1 MTYRVNTLKILFV
14 ASLFISLC
22 GCAGSA
28 APAKAAV
35 PAEVSPLVGYRE
47 STSVTVS
54 DNRLTG
60 NWDAGFRLD
69 LIDLQDQFYPLSELE
84 VTVPDS
90 MGQQAYCVDGNE
102 TVVETKELVSGPNR
116 LAPADGVRYLVFPMA
131 AGDKDKL
138 RYVGFPSGNAASERK
153 GEPLV
158 SQALNGKR
166 LSVLG
171 DSLSSAVDYS
181 PDGSYGVYP
190 LADADVT
197 DLWWY
202 QIARDFQ
209 MEICYINAYGGSGV
223 MDRMGRVETAAGPG
237 RRGRLLSAN
246 GMDPEV
252 IIVWIGAN
260 DILQGEPAD
269 SVEAAYRMMLD
280 DIKECY
286 PNASLYLTTY
296 YVLQSE
302 PLKQLNQMI
311 RGLGE
316 EYGARILDLENC
328 GIDSSSDLADG
339 SHPNKKGCGIITK
352 CMEEQLLKS

>member
-1 MTYRVNTLKILFV
+1 MLWFLLVVTFSIG
-14 ASLFISLC
+14 LC
-22 GCAGSA
+22 GCAEST
-28 APAKAAV
+28 APDK
-35 PAEVSPLVGYRE
+35 VSPLVGYRE
-47 STSVTVS
+47 STYVAVS

-60 NWDAGFRLD
+60 KWDAGFRLD
-69 LIDLQDQFYPLSELE
+69 VIDLRDQFFPLSELE

-90 MGQQAYCVDGNE
+90 MKQQVYCIDGNE
-102 TVVETKELVSGPNR
+102 TVVETKELVSGTNR
-116 LAPADGVRYLVFPMA
+116 LALADGVRYLVFPMA
-131 AGDKDKL
+131 AEDKDKL
-138 RYVGFPSGNAASERK
+138 RYLGFLDDGTAAERK
-153 GEPLV
+153 EGVLV
-158 SQALNGKR
+158 SQTLNGKR

-190 LADADVT
+190 LADAGVT

-223 MDRMGRVETAAGPG
+223 TDRLGRVETAAGPG
-237 RRGRLLSAN
+237 RRGRMLSAN

-252 IIVWIGAN
+252 IVVWIGAN
-260 DILQGEPAD
+260 DVLQGEPAET
-269 SVEAAYRMMLD
+269 VETAYRMMLD

-286 PNASLYLTTY
+286 PNAALYLTTY
-296 YVLQSE
+296 YTLQSE

-328 GIDSSSDLADG
+328 GIDDSGCLADG

-352 CMEEQLLKS
+352 CMEEQLLK